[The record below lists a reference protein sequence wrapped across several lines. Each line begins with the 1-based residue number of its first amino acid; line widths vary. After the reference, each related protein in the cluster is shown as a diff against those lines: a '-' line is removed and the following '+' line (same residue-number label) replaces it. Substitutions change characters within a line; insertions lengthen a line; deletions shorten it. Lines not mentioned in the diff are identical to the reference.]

1 MNTNVPDLE
10 WMENVTYNELAV
22 GQTAR
27 LLRTV
32 TLEDIQAFAAVSGD
46 INPAHL
52 NAEYAD
58 ATMFDGVIAHGM
70 LTMGIA
76 AAALEEW
83 LGDPGRIR
91 SLGTRFSRP
100 VPVPDPGEVALT
112 VTGKVGAVHDDGTLR
127 VDLGVTVDGRA
138 VLAKCQAVVEPP
150 VGR

>member
-1 MNTNVPDLE
+1 
-10 WMENVTYNELAV
+10 
-22 GQTAR
+22 
-27 LLRTV
+27 
-32 TLEDIQAFAAVSGD
+32 
-46 INPAHL
+46 
-52 NAEYAD
+52 
-58 ATMFDGVIAHGM
+58 M

-100 VPVPDPGEVALT
+100 VPVPDPGEVTLT